1 MSGTRLEQQ
10 LKNFIRSLREQG
22 ILDHRFNQ
30 MKELENATPG
40 LVMEVI
46 TLVLRDGDAGI
57 EELTRNL
64 RQRDINYPKV
74 ADLAHKLKGIGSSV
88 GGCRVSAACVE
99 LRQASN
105 AKNKQRMDR
114 ASGSIAHPPYF
125 DGNNYGAWKAKMK
138 SFLWSLD
145 ERVWST
151 VVHGFP
157 KPTKKIEK
165 GDEETT
171 ILKAR
176 EEWTTA
182 EVTHSTNN
190 QKGLNAL
197 FTAVSSDQ
205 FEYISSCDTSKEAWD
220 ILQVTHEG
228 TDTVKG
234 AKLQMHTLQF
244 ETLMMDE
251 NETFSEFYAK
261 LCVIVNAC
269 SSLGEKIPEDRVV
282 KKILRSLP
290 QRFQP
295 KITAIEEIRDL
306 NTLKVQELIGSIQ
319 TYEMK
324 HLALKKSKTVAFKVV
339 NEEDDGHSNEDCSD
353 EELTILTRRF
363 MNFLKNQDPRSRDSK
378 GINSK
383 NRFVNYTDGY
393 GHISS
398 ECANTLKK
406 QKDSKNKAMH
416 ITWSDIRLSFML
428 LRRIHDKLN
437 LRIAASFS
445 ILPGADLW
453 HN

>member
-1 MSGTRLEQQ
+1 
-10 LKNFIRSLREQG
+10 
-22 ILDHRFNQ
+22 
-30 MKELENATPG
+30 
-40 LVMEVI
+40 
-46 TLVLRDGDAGI
+46 
-57 EELTRNL
+57 
-64 RQRDINYPKV
+64 
-74 ADLAHKLKGIGSSV
+74 
-88 GGCRVSAACVE
+88 
-99 LRQASN
+99 
-105 AKNKQRMDR
+105 MDR

-157 KPTKKIEK
+157 KPTKKIGK

-182 EVTHSTNN
+182 EVTHNTNN

-205 FEYISSCDTSKEAWD
+205 FEYISGCDTSKEAWD

-269 SSLGEKIPEDRVV
+269 SSLGEKNSRRQGC
-282 KKILRSLP
+282 KKDFEILAS
-290 QRFQP
+290 
-295 KITAIEEIRDL
+295 
-306 NTLKVQELIGSIQ
+306 
-319 TYEMK
+319 
-324 HLALKKSKTVAFKVV
+324 TVSTK
-339 NEEDDGHSNEDCSD
+339 DH
-353 EELTILTRRF
+353 
-363 MNFLKNQDPRSRDSK
+363 
-378 GINSK
+378 
-383 NRFVNYTDGY
+383 GY
-393 GHISS
+393 
-398 ECANTLKK
+398 
-406 QKDSKNKAMH
+406 
-416 ITWSDIRLSFML
+416 
-428 LRRIHDKLN
+428 
-437 LRIAASFS
+437 
-445 ILPGADLW
+445 
-453 HN
+453 